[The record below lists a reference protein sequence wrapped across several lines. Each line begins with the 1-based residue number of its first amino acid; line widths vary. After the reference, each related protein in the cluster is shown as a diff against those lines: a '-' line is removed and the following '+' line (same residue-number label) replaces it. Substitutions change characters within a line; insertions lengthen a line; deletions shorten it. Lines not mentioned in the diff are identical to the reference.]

1 MRRTVFPGLLLL
13 TVACA
18 DKSPDPANG
27 AAANSAPA
35 NSAPANGA
43 AMAAAAPAIAP
54 GGTITGALREQIPVG
69 PYVYVRLE
77 TVNGELWAA
86 VNQEPLTI
94 GTTVT
99 VHNVMLMERFQSPSL
114 NRTFE
119 RIYFGS
125 LEPTGT
131 GPGGAAEPPAAMAS
145 PGTPAVTDAKVGLI
159 ARAAGPSARTIGELW
174 AAKRAAAGT
183 TVTVRGVVVK
193 YNAGVMGKNWIHLQ
207 DGSGTA
213 AAGTNDLAVTSQDAA
228 TIGDTITISG
238 TVRVDRDFG
247 AGYTYPLLVED
258 AKVAKGAR

>member
-1 MRRTVFPGLLLL
+1 MRRPLLLSGFL
-13 TVACA
+13 IAAVACTDQA
-18 DKSPDPANG
+18 TGDAATRAGASPTGNA
-27 AAANSAPA
+27 SASGGPT
-35 NSAPANGA
+35 GT
-43 AMAAAAPAIAP
+43 PAIAP

-94 GTTVT
+94 GSTVT
-99 VHNVMLMERFQSPSL
+99 VHNVMLMEQFQSPSL

-125 LEPTGT
+125 LQPTGT
-131 GPGGAAEPPAAMAS
+131 MPGGGAEPPAAMAS
-145 PGTPAVTDAKVGLI
+145 PGTPAATDAKVGAI
-159 ARAAGPSARTIGELW
+159 ARAAGPNARTIGELW
-174 AAKRAAAGT
+174 AAKRTAAGT
-183 TVTVRGVVVK
+183 AVTVRGVVVK

-213 AAGTNDLAVTSQDAA
+213 AAGTNDLAVTTQDAA
-228 TIGDTITISG
+228 AIGDTITISG
-238 TVRVDRDFG
+238 TVRIDRDFG

>member
-1 MRRTVFPGLLLL
+1 MRRTVLPGVLLL

-18 DKSPDPANG
+18 DKSPDAANDG
-27 AAANSAPA
+27 AAAAVK
-35 NSAPANGA
+35 A
-43 AMAAAAPAIAP
+43 AAAAAAPAIAP

-77 TVNGELWAA
+77 TANGELWAA

-94 GTTVT
+94 GSTVT
-99 VHNVMLMERFQSPSL
+99 VHNVMLMEQFQSPSL

-125 LEPTGT
+125 LQPMGT
-131 GPGGAAEPPAAMAS
+131 GPGGGAEPPAAMAS
-145 PGTPAVTDAKVGLI
+145 PGTPAATDAKVGAI
-159 ARAAGPSARTIGELW
+159 ARAAGPNARTIGELW
-174 AAKRAAAGT
+174 AAKRTAAGT
-183 TVTVRGVVVK
+183 AVTVRGVVVK

-228 TIGDTITISG
+228 AIGDTITISG